1 MLRTYP
7 PLARSNLQSQ
17 FQEYLLSSHIVS
29 ALEAAFLNPGQS
41 QQQPITKF
49 RGDHTR
55 KIWQGELS
63 WKSPHYDSYQ
73 KEVVHSIV
81 CTVSTQIIES
91 SQVQT
96 VCSDSWPKKLTMQTI
111 PKGVVQQIVGSNYLR
126 NTRSVLFDF
135 MDNPAK
141 SSLTEVL
148 NHGYAC
154 CVHFHSSE
162 DKKCDIRVLI
172 LLFSPADNNYWGY
185 IPNEQD
191 QFIDELLF

>member
-1 MLRTYP
+1 MRTYL

-73 KEVVHSIV
+73 KEVVHSVV
-81 CTVSTQIIES
+81 CTVSTQIMES
-91 SQVQT
+91 SQEPT
-96 VCSDSWPKKLTMQTI
+96 VCSDSWPKKLVVQII
-111 PKGVVQQIVGSNYLR
+111 PKGVVQQIEGSKYLR
-126 NTRSVLFDF
+126 NAQSVLFDF

-141 SSLTEVL
+141 NSLAEFL
-148 NHGYAC
+148 NH
-154 CVHFHSSE
+154 
-162 DKKCDIRVLI
+162 
-172 LLFSPADNNYWGY
+172 
-185 IPNEQD
+185 
-191 QFIDELLF
+191 